1 MKGKIEEL
9 HESVVSQ
16 LPLFAAQKPMMAD
29 EVCYMFSTRIICT
42 NLWAGY
48 V

>member
-1 MKGKIEEL
+1 MKGEIVER

-29 EVCYMFSTRIICT
+29 EVCYVFSTRTICT